1 MKKKYPATAL
11 FILMKFDFSISMK
24 DITCAPCLQVYLHG
38 WNRF

>member
-38 WNRF
+38 